1 MMFALFFRRLYPVV
15 LIVMVLSYGSPPLPS
30 YHIKLFEK
38 LRRALTDIGMANM
51 KKDDL
56 NPNRNRLGTQ
66 AV

>member
-1 MMFALFFRRLYPVV
+1 MFAPFIRRHYPAVV
-15 LIVMVLSYGSPPLPS
+15 IVMDLSYGSPPLPR
-30 YHIKLFEK
+30 YHIKLPEK

-51 KKDDL
+51 QKDGL